1 MTLVEYIR
9 KHGDAFCAQKFG
21 VKERTIAS
29 WRRGENFPRAKKA
42 VEIIAETGG
51 ELTMDG
57 IFAVGIDQLVPPAEA
72 A

>member
-1 MTLVEYIR
+1 MTMTLIEFIQ
-9 KHGDAFCAQKFG
+9 KHGDAKCASLFK

-42 VEIIAETGG
+42 REIVERTGG
-51 ELTMDG
+51 KVGMDG
-57 IFAVGIDQLVPPAEA
+57 IYRATPQQSERVA